1 MRHISIISS
10 SVREGRKSHN
20 VSLYF
25 QNYLNENKLATTEII
40 DLKVYNFPIFEG
52 TLKTLIDPAENVLEF
67 SDKIK
72 SAEGIII
79 VTPEYNGGY
88 PASLKNAID
97 LLYEEWKHKP
107 IGIVTVSSGPFAGSQ
122 ALVSL
127 QFTLWKMMA
136 WTIPA
141 MFSVPTVDKA
151 YDENGKAMDKSNSD
165 KLAAIFIKEL
175 LWCIEADRAPQHQP
189 ALSLLHSK
197 KQNHVNTKH

>member
-1 MRHISIISS
+1 MPHIAILSS
-10 SVREGRKSHN
+10 SIRKERKSHH
-20 VSLYF
+20 VALYF
-25 QNYLNENKLATTEII
+25 KTYLEENNLSTSEIL
-40 DLKVYNFPIFEG
+40 DLKEYNFPIFEG

-67 SDKIK
+67 ADKIK
-72 SAEGIII
+72 SSDGIII

-107 IGIVTVSSGPFAGSQ
+107 IAIVTVSSGPFAGSQ

-141 MFSVPTVDKA
+141 MFSVPMVDKA
-151 YDENGKAMDKSNSD
+151 YDENGKPMDKSNSD

-175 LWCIEADRAPQHQP
+175 LWCIEADKAPQH
-189 ALSLLHSK
+189 
-197 KQNHVNTKH
+197 V

>member
-10 SVREGRKSHN
+10 SVRDGRKSHN

-25 QNYLNENKLATTEII
+25 QNYFNEYKQATTEII
-40 DLKVYNFPIFEG
+40 DLKAYNFPIFHT
-52 TLKTLIDPAENVLEF
+52 TLKALINPAENVLEF
-67 SDKIK
+67 ADKIK
-72 SAEGIII
+72 SSDGIII

-97 LLYEEWKHKP
+97 LLLEEWKHKP
-107 IGIVTVSSGPFAGSQ
+107 IGIVTVSAGPFAGNQ

-151 YDENGKAMDKSNSD
+151 YDENGNPKDKSNSD
-165 KLAAIFIKEL
+165 KLAAIFVKEL
-175 LWCIEADRAPQHQP
+175 LWCIEADKAP
-189 ALSLLHSK
+189 
-197 KQNHVNTKH
+197 KHE

>member
-1 MRHISIISS
+1 MRNISIISS

-25 QNYLNENKLATTEII
+25 QNYLTENKLATTEII
-40 DLKVYNFPIFEG
+40 DLKEYNFPIFEG
-52 TLKTLIDPAENVLEF
+52 TLKTLIDPAENVREF
-67 SDKIK
+67 AAKIK

-79 VTPEYNGGY
+79 VTPEYNGGF
-88 PASLKNAID
+88 PASLKNVID

-107 IGIVTVSSGPFAGSQ
+107 IGIVTVSSGPFAGNQ

-141 MFSVPTVDKA
+141 MFSVARVDKA

-175 LWCIEADRAPQHQP
+175 LWCIEADRAPQHQLP
-189 ALSLLHSK
+189 L
-197 KQNHVNTKH
+197 

>member
-25 QNYLNENKLATTEII
+25 ENYLTEKKLATTEII
-40 DLKVYNFPIFEG
+40 DLKDYNFPIFEG
-52 TLKTLIDPAENVLEF
+52 TLKTLTNPAENVLEF
-67 SDKIK
+67 AEKIK
-72 SAEGIII
+72 SSDGIII

-97 LLYEEWKHKP
+97 LLLEEWKHKP
-107 IGIVTVSSGPFAGSQ
+107 VGIVTVSGGPFAGSQ

-127 QFTLWKMMA
+127 QFTLWKMMV

-141 MFSVPTVDKA
+141 VFSVPTVEEA
-151 YDENGKAMDKSNSD
+151 YDEKGNALDKTKSD
-165 KLAAIFIKEL
+165 KLAAVFTKEL
-175 LWCIEADRAPQHQP
+175 LWCIEADKAP
-189 ALSLLHSK
+189 
-197 KQNHVNTKH
+197 KHL

>member
-25 QNYLNENKLATTEII
+25 QNYLIENKLATTEII
-40 DLKVYNFPIFEG
+40 DLKEYNFPIFES
-52 TLKTLIDPAENVLEF
+52 TLKLMNNPAKNILEF
-67 SDKIK
+67 ADKIK
-72 SAEGIII
+72 SSDGIII

-97 LLYEEWKHKP
+97 LLLEEWKHKP
-107 IGIVTVSSGPFAGSQ
+107 IGIATVSGGQFGGQQCMVA
-122 ALVSL
+122 L

-151 YDENGKAMDKSNSD
+151 YDENGKPLDKANSD
-165 KLAAIFIKEL
+165 KLAAVFIKEL
-175 LWCIEADRAPQHQP
+175 LWCIEADKAP
-189 ALSLLHSK
+189 
-197 KQNHVNTKH
+197 KHD

>member
-10 SVREGRKSHN
+10 SVRAGRKSHN

-25 QNYLNENKLATTEII
+25 QNYLTENNLATTEII
-40 DLKVYNFPIFEG
+40 DLKAYHFPLFES
-52 TLKTLIDPAENVLEF
+52 TLKTMPNPAENVLEF
-67 SDKIK
+67 AKKIK
-72 SAEGIII
+72 SSDGIII

-107 IGIVTVSSGPFAGSQ
+107 VGIVTVSSGPFAGNQ

-151 YDENGKAMDKSNSD
+151 YDKNGKAMDKSNSD

-175 LWCIEADRAPQHQP
+175 LWCIEADRATKYKL
-189 ALSLLHSK
+189 AL
-197 KQNHVNTKH
+197 